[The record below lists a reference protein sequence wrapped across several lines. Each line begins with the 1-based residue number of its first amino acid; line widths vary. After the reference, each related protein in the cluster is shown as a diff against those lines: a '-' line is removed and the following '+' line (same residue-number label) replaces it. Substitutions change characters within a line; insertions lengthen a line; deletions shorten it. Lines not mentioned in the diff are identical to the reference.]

1 MRLYVHLSNS
11 FLLNAMLIKVSD
23 ALQKQITIWI
33 PYDNQSTLIYLM
45 PNMHHLSI
53 FRHLRK
59 YCIAHDFKTV
69 TKIQSILFT
78 KYKPFACTGFQT
90 PRDASL
96 VSTPRMGICFS
107 AFISIQ
113 FLFREGMWWCSTN
126 KRKHNADLRT
136 VFQNF
141 FWTGL
146 KRSTWHWNL
155 NKYQRA
161 ESSHRWS
168 QEKVSV
174 KISTRF
180 LIWFFV
186 NLCSYIYVSFP
197 NAFVK

>member
-1 MRLYVHLSNS
+1 M
-11 FLLNAMLIKVSD
+11 
-23 ALQKQITIWI
+23 
-33 PYDNQSTLIYLM
+33 
-45 PNMHHLSI
+45 
-53 FRHLRK
+53 
-59 YCIAHDFKTV
+59 

-113 FLFREGMWWCSTN
+113 FLFRESMVMM
-126 KRKHNADLRT
+126 RKHNADLRT

-141 FWTGL
+141 FRTGL

-155 NKYQRA
+155 NKYHRG

-168 QEKVSV
+168 QEKVVV